1 MNESELEKA
10 ALWLAEHTPIL
21 RDPVSPPIRWVME
34 GDILRVLMADG
45 RTFRKPLADIKA
57 ALQAEKQ
64 AAKAHPAVVEVI
76 EDRDQRSSPVDTAN
90 GEPWNPLPAKKR
102 K

>member
-10 ALWLAEHTPIL
+10 ALWLADHTPIL

-45 RTFRKPLADIKA
+45 RTFRKPLAEIKA
-57 ALQAEKQ
+57 ALLAEKP
-64 AAKAHPAVVEVI
+64 AKSGTPSAVHQGTPSAVHPAVVEI
-76 EDRDQRSSPVDTAN
+76 TDEADFP
-90 GEPWNPLPAKKR
+90 KR
-102 K
+102 KK

>member
-10 ALWLAEHTPIL
+10 ALWLADHTPIL

-45 RTFRKPLADIKA
+45 RTFRKPLAEIKA
-57 ALQAEKQ
+57 ALLEKAQEQARKV
-64 AAKAHPAVVEVI
+64 HPAVVEVT
-76 EDRDQRSSPVDTAN
+76 DDAASR
-90 GEPWNPLPAKKR
+90 KR
-102 K
+102 KPNSA